1 MRIGELAKQVGVTP
15 ETIRFYEKQGLLGI
29 SSSQRNTSN
38 YRVYTEETVDRLKTI
53 GAAKRLGFSLSE
65 ILELGRLWESGKLEH
80 QQQIAVLQEK
90 LDELAYKRLMLN
102 QLEKVI
108 DEKLVKLRTK
118 RP

>member
-1 MRIGELAKQVGVTP
+1 MRIGEVAKQVGVTP

-65 ILELGRLWESGKLEH
+65 ILELGRLWESGKLNRKERI
-80 QQQIAVLQEK
+80 QVLQDK
-90 LDELAYKRLMLN
+90 LEELQIKRLALK
-102 QLEKVI
+102 QLETVI
-108 DEKLVKLRTK
+108 RQKLLLEQK
-118 RP
+118 